1 MPKPPEERPPGSPP
15 RETDRPSVPGLGG
28 LQANVDRAASVAGA
42 SYSLIGAIVL
52 LGGAGYFADEWLET
66 GPWLLVSG
74 LLLGIIV
81 GFYEL
86 ARVVWR
92 RRS

>member
-1 MPKPPEERPPGSPP
+1 MPKPPEEPPPASRPRDEGPML
-15 RETDRPSVPGLGG
+15 PGLGG
-28 LQANVDRAASVAGA
+28 LQANVDHAASVAGA
-42 SYSLIGAIVL
+42 SYTLIGAIVL
-52 LGGAGYFADEWLET
+52 LGAAGYFADEWLET
-66 GPWLLVSG
+66 SPWLLLAG

-92 RRS
+92 RKS

>member
-1 MPKPPEERPPGSPP
+1 MPKPPDEPRSGMRPEEKKRPIL
-15 RETDRPSVPGLGG
+15 PGLGG
-28 LQANVDRAASVAGA
+28 LQANVDRSASVAGA

-52 LGGAGYFADEWLET
+52 LGGLGYFADEWLET
-66 GPWLLVSG
+66 SPWLLISG
-74 LLLGIIV
+74 LLFGIIV

-92 RRS
+92 RKS

>member
-1 MPKPPEERPPGSPP
+1 MPKPPEESQSGARSGPTKKPIL
-15 RETDRPSVPGLGG
+15 PGLGG
-28 LQANVDRAASVAGA
+28 LQANVDRSASVAGA

-52 LGGAGYFADEWLET
+52 LGGVGYFADEWLET
-66 GPWLLVSG
+66 SPWLLVSG

-92 RRS
+92 RKS

>member
-1 MPKPPEERPPGSPP
+1 MPKPPEEPPPGSGPP
-15 RETDRPSVPGLGG
+15 QTERPNVPGLGG

-52 LGGAGYFADEWLET
+52 LGAAGYFADEWLET
-66 GPWLLVSG
+66 SPWLLVSG
-74 LLLGIIV
+74 LLLGVIV

-92 RRS
+92 RKS